1 MHLSATHLCDNASFV
16 LCSNDWWRNLVIL
29 LNCLTGLH
37 PDVCI
42 YVSILKFILV
52 FLVFLGSKFFSFL
65 LCFRV
70 LDYFSEFCNK
80 LNMINVYA
88 SALGG
93 VLEIELFCN

>member
-16 LCSNDWWRNLVIL
+16 PCSNDWWRNLVSIIL

-52 FLVFLGSKFFSFL
+52 FLVFLGSKVFSFL
-65 LCFRV
+65 
-70 LDYFSEFCNK
+70 FS
-80 LNMINVYA
+80 
-88 SALGG
+88 SS
-93 VLEIELFCN
+93 